1 MRIVVQRVRRARVE
15 VDGCVTG
22 QIGRGLLLLIGVAK
36 TDSQSDADY
45 LVDKITNLRIF
56 PDESGKM
63 NRSVRDIGGG
73 LLLVSQFTVYGDCR
87 KGRRLSFDAAAPA
100 DQARALYEYF
110 IQQCRI
116 TGLHVETGIFQAMM
130 SVHLENDGPVTLI
143 CESN

>member
-87 KGRRLSFDAAAPA
+87 RGRRPSFDSAAPP

-110 IQQCRI
+110 VQQCRM
-116 TGLHVETGIFQAMM
+116 TGLQVETGIFQAMM

-143 CESN
+143 CESV

>member
-15 VDGCVTG
+15 VDSCVTG

-87 KGRRLSFDAAAPA
+87 KGRRPSFDAAAPP
-100 DQARALYEYF
+100 DHARALYDYF

-116 TGLHVETGIFQAMM
+116 TGLQVETGIFQAMM

-143 CESN
+143 CESI

>member
-15 VDGCVTG
+15 VDGGVTG

-45 LVDKITNLRIF
+45 LVDKIINLRIF

-87 KGRRLSFDAAAPA
+87 KGRRPSFDAAAPP
-100 DQARALYEYF
+100 DHARALYEYF
-110 IQQCRI
+110 IQQCRM
-116 TGLHVETGIFQAMM
+116 TGLQVETGIFHAMM

-143 CESN
+143 CESI

>member
-1 MRIVVQRVRRARVE
+1 MQRVRRARVE
-15 VDGCVTG
+15 VHGCVTG

-87 KGRRLSFDAAAPA
+87 RGRRPSFDSAAPP

-110 IQQCRI
+110 VQQCRM
-116 TGLHVETGIFQAMM
+116 TGLQVETGIFQAMM

-143 CESN
+143 CESV

>member
-73 LLLVSQFTVYGDCR
+73 LLLVSQFTLYGDCR
-87 KGRRLSFDAAAPA
+87 KGRRPSFDGAAPP

-110 IQQCRI
+110 IRQCRR
-116 TGLHVETGIFQAMM
+116 TGLQVETGVFQAMM
-130 SVHLENDGPVTLI
+130 SVHLENEGPVTLI
-143 CESN
+143 CESI

>member
-15 VDGCVTG
+15 VHGCVTG

-87 KGRRLSFDAAAPA
+87 RGRRPSFDSAAPP

-110 IQQCRI
+110 VQQCRM
-116 TGLHVETGIFQAMM
+116 TGLQVETGIFQAMM

-143 CESN
+143 CESV